1 MSDVISNATLLA
13 RFDRLGAL
21 ADRCAAKRKVEAD
34 LAQHFQER
42 AVHLDVLLMPSHVE
56 WQIRNDAAA
65 RALYW
70 DARRLAFLN
79 AASSIPWRWDD
90 DDNIP
95 DEGVPQ

>member
-1 MSDVISNATLLA
+1 MSVIDNATLLRRA
-13 RFDRLGAL
+13 DRLMAL
-21 ADRCAAKRKVEAD
+21 SDRCDAKRGAEFRTAE
-34 LAQHFQER
+34 HFQER

-90 DDNIP
+90 
-95 DEGVPQ
+95 GVSADFDKGQ